1 MKCVNRF
8 AARSPV
14 LSHLTTTLEGLPSI
28 RTHNLQQLMIHEF
41 NLCQDQHTE
50 TWFLFIAT
58 SRWFAYRLDF
68 LCTLFVFMASFTPLF
83 IAERRGKGNNNQG
96 LGISL
101 SLQLITLTSPL
112 DYSGYH
118 KNLIQ

>member
-96 LGISL
+96 LGK
-101 SLQLITLTSPL
+101 
-112 DYSGYH
+112 GYRPQSSASAD
-118 KNLIQ
+118 NPYLAP